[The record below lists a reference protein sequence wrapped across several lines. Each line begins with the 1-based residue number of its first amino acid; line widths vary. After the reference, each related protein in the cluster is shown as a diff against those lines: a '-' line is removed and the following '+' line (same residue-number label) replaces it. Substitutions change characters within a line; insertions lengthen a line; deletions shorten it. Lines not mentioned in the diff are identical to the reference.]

1 MNSEQLVHY
10 AAIAMWLGSAR
21 MDGLHIQDEDA
32 EARWDALDVKIRAM
46 YRRDARSLLLQLGTI
61 K

>member
-21 MDGLHIQDEDA
+21 MDGIHIQDEDA
-32 EARWDALDVKIRAM
+32 EARCCGSLDCAELEQEG
-46 YRRDARSLLLQLGTI
+46 ARVPSET
-61 K
+61 